1 MRETRHITEWI
12 GRPAGDVYAF
22 ASDPTN
28 IPRWAPG
35 LGTGVENVDG
45 EWFVETADGRVGIR
59 FAAPN
64 EFGVLDHDVTL
75 PSGQVISN
83 PMRVVP
89 DGDGCEVT
97 FTLRRQPDMTDE
109 DFARD
114 AGLVRADLAALKRI
128 LESGS

>member
-1 MRETRHITEWI
+1 MRETRHIAEWI

-35 LGTGVENVDG
+35 LGTGVKNVDG
-45 EWFVETADGRVGIR
+45 EWFVETADGRIGIR

-128 LESGS
+128 LESG